1 MRNNFI
7 NGQKSRVSMLKGYGE
22 GQPIEID
29 DEELVGDDLVRLVLC
44 GFGSFHDPGRT
55 LHVISRSRNS
65 PGFQTS

>member
-1 MRNNFI
+1 
-7 NGQKSRVSMLKGYGE
+7 MLKGYGE